1 MSKKSARIRRATRGR
16 SSAKT
21 WNKSRACVH
30 RSNQHIYVQAISPE
44 GKVLTSASTMDKE
57 LRTKLK
63 NGSNIDAAKQV
74 GALFAA
80 RCKKLGVDNIMFDR
94 SGFKYHGR
102 IKALADA
109 VRENGFEEF

>member
-1 MSKKSARIRRATRGR
+1 MSKKTARIRRATRAR
-16 SSAKT
+16 CSAKT
-21 WNKSRACVH
+21 WNKSRACVY

-63 NGSNIDAAKQV
+63 NGSNVEAAKQV

-80 RCKKLGVDNIMFDR
+80 RCKNLGVDNIMFDR

-109 VRENGFEEF
+109 VRENGFKEF